1 MTPRR
6 RRLDIELVRR
16 DLAGSRSEALRLIE
30 GGRVTVGGAP
40 AVKASRLVDPAEP
53 VVVAGDPPRYVS
65 RGGHKLEA
73 ALAGFDISATGC
85 RAIDV
90 GASTGGFTDCLLQHG
105 AAAVVAI
112 DVGRNQ
118 LHERLRADPRVTS
131 LERTDVRRATTDAI
145 GGPAEIVVADV
156 SFISLRLVAGDLCRL
171 ATADIVVLVKPQFEA
186 GRAEAD
192 RGRGVIRDPEVWRG
206 ALLGVCR
213 AVAGAGAAIM
223 GVMVSPLAGAEG
235 NVEFLLHAD
244 ARGDAGGLSDPDNA
258 VDRAVVDALGRRGRA
273 GRRANRFIR
282 GEAVGSVALVR
293 AARERSEQERGAP
306 PLDAKRS
313 HLSARPL
320 KEA

>member
-1 MTPRR
+1 M
-6 RRLDIELVRR
+6 VRR
-16 DLAGSRSEALRLIE
+16 GLAASRTEAQRLIE
-30 GGRVTVGGAP
+30 ERRVTVGGSP
-40 AVKASRLVDPAEP
+40 AAKASRLVDPAEA
-53 VVVAGDPPRYVS
+53 VVVKGDPPRYVS

-73 ALAGFDISATGC
+73 ALAGFGIAAAGR

-105 AAAVVAI
+105 AAAVVAV

-131 LERTDVRRATTDAI
+131 LERTDVRSVTTGAV

-156 SFISLRLVAGDLCRL
+156 SFISLRLVAADLCRL

-192 RGRGVIRDPEVWRG
+192 RGRGVIRDPEVWRR

-213 AVAGAGAAIM
+213 AVVGAGAAIM
-223 GVMVSPLAGAEG
+223 GVMVSPLTGAEG

-244 ARGDAGGLSDPDNA
+244 VRRHTPGLPDLDTA
-258 VDRAVVDALGRRGRA
+258 VDRALTDATH
-273 GRRANRFIR
+273 
-282 GEAVGSVALVR
+282 VGGV
-293 AARERSEQERGAP
+293 
-306 PLDAKRS
+306 
-313 HLSARPL
+313 
-320 KEA
+320 

>member
-6 RRLDIELVRR
+6 RRLDTELLRR
-16 DLAGSRSEALRLIE
+16 GMAASRSEAQRLIAQR
-30 GGRVTVGGAP
+30 RVTVSGAP
-40 AVKASRLVDPAEP
+40 AAKASRLVDPSEALR
-53 VVVAGDPPRYVS
+53 VSGDPPRYVS

-73 ALAGFDISATGC
+73 ALAGFDISAAGC

-131 LERTDVRRATTDAI
+131 LERTDIRSVTADAI

-156 SFISLRLVAGDLCRL
+156 SFISLRLVAADLRRL
-171 ATADIVVLVKPQFEA
+171 AAADIVVLVKPQFEA
-186 GRAEAD
+186 GRTEAD
-192 RGRGVIRDPEVWRG
+192 RGRGVIRDPEVWRR

-213 AVAGAGAAIM
+213 AVVGAGAAIM
-223 GVMVSPLAGAEG
+223 GVMVSPLTGAEG

-244 ARGDAGGLSDPDNA
+244 GRVDTGGLSDPDGA
-258 VDRAVVDALGRRGRA
+258 VDRAVAD
-273 GRRANRFIR
+273 
-282 GEAVGSVALVR
+282 
-293 AARERSEQERGAP
+293 
-306 PLDAKRS
+306 
-313 HLSARPL
+313 ARPL
-320 KEA
+320 VEGA